1 MAKSLFFFAIVL
13 LGIYFGTG
21 ELLGTTL
28 QCYHQVKGK
37 AQSPKNC
44 TSTDQRCASIKDKAG
59 EVRKDCTTTVI
70 CKDNGKN
77 AIFMGVNGT
86 LKCCDKDLCNSGHSV
101 TNGHFTVIIAVSA
114 CLSFFL
120 TSL

>member
-13 LGIYFGTG
+13 LGIYFGTV

-28 QCYHQVKGK
+28 QCYRQEKDKV
-37 AQSPKNC
+37 QTPKNC
-44 TSTDQRCASIKDKAG
+44 SSGEQCASVKDKAG
-59 EVRKDCTTTVI
+59 KVTKDCATTEM
-70 CKDNGKN
+70 CKKEKN
-77 AIFMGVNGT
+77 VTILDVTGT
-86 LKCCDKDLCNSGHSV
+86 IKCCKKDLCNSGHSV